1 MVKVEQKKAAIASF
15 KINEKDTGSSQVQ
28 VALLSDRI
36 NEISNHLKN
45 CPRDHSSRR
54 GLMKLVGRRNRILR
68 YLRNSDTST
77 YQKLIDKLDLRR

>member
-15 KINEKDTGSSQVQ
+15 KVNEKDTGSSQVQ
-28 VALLSDRI
+28 IALLSDRI
-36 NEISNHLKN
+36 NEISGHLKT

-54 GLMKLVGRRNRILR
+54 GLMKLVGRRNRILK
-68 YLRNSDTST
+68 YLRKCDSDS